1 MELDKAA
8 SPAQAHVIGVKSW
21 MAYAGVLALA
31 VLLFFV
37 ALPLAFQWNEMAA
50 AGVLAGSALLVA
62 YQFLQVRSV
71 QLYYDD
77 VGVWVVSGI
86 LPWKR
91 GVYGVK
97 WRDMDEASYVNGFVG
112 WITRSY
118 TVRIGHRFTQGSE
131 ILLHH
136 IASGRR
142 AVETVNA
149 IHQQMIRSGVIDWEQ
164 AR

>member
-8 SPAQAHVIGVKSW
+8 TAAQARVIGLKSW
-21 MAYAGVLALA
+21 TAYMGVLALA
-31 VLLFFV
+31 ALLFFV
-37 ALPLAFQWNEMAA
+37 ALPLAFRWSELAAAAVMAA
-50 AGVLAGSALLVA
+50 SSLIVG
-62 YQFLQVRSV
+62 YRFLEVRSV

-91 GVYGVK
+91 GVRGVK
-97 WRDMDEASYVNGFVG
+97 WRDMDDASYAGGFLA

-118 TVRIGHRFTQGSE
+118 TVRIGHRFTREGE
-131 ILLHH
+131 IVLHH
-136 IASGRR
+136 VANGRR

-149 IHQQMIRSGVIDWEQ
+149 VHQQMIRSGAVD
-164 AR
+164 